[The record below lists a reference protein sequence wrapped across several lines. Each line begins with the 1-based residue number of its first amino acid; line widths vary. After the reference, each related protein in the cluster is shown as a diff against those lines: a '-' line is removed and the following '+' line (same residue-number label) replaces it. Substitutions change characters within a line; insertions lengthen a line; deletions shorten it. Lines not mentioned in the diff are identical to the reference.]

1 LSTYSELT
9 KTNIAVHN
17 DNEVLYIKMDNFGL
31 LSTLSPEFKKKLGEV
46 RDRAEKAEEH
56 TCNFLEI
63 NSNPVTSLYLITG
76 QKKNDGSVEKDIH
89 MSFEQ
94 QTNDFPVMPV
104 TEALCDKQGYSWY
117 TTKVKRDYDLGI
129 TSKYEPMK
137 FDYWKEV
144 LYNMRHIID
153 ASIKTYHGIK
163 CYEDGDMT
171 NDNIKNVYFL
181 HVCDVMNLYI
191 NKKDKKQTTLLLKS
205 KLLEELKHT
214 TIDQLTT
221 CILNEEYTTFFVDN
235 IDFLYTTYCYYGNA
249 SMLPIRTHIAEESRV
264 FMHSKFFMN
273 SVHYAKH
280 QRGKLNWV
288 NQTQKGTMNAC
299 VYRTY

>member
-1 LSTYSELT
+1 
-9 KTNIAVHN
+9 
-17 DNEVLYIKMDNFGL
+17 MDNFGL

-46 RDRAEKAEEH
+46 QDRAEKAEEH

-249 SMLPIRTHIAEESRV
+249 SMLPIRTHIAE
-264 FMHSKFFMN
+264 
-273 SVHYAKH
+273 
-280 QRGKLNWV
+280 
-288 NQTQKGTMNAC
+288 
-299 VYRTY
+299 